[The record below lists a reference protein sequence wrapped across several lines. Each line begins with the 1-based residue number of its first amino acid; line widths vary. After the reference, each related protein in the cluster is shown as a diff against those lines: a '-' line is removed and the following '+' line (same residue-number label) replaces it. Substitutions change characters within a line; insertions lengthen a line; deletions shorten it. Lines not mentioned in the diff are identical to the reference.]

1 MGVSS
6 SIWSSEKL
14 PLLGNDRRS
23 KAARAALAKK
33 QRANAHRLCLASLP
47 LFWKAR
53 RPRRVELVRHFW
65 HPARETDSDN
75 LVASFKHIR
84 DGIADYFGIDD
95 SPRSGVEW
103 IYRQVELCGDKKNG
117 WSARIEL
124 LDEIEAVPRPPP
136 FPKVLPAADA
146 LREYRRLREEL
157 RAAQERVTEAR
168 SRLSTDDLL
177 MVCREEHP

>member
-6 SIWSSEKL
+6 LIWSFEKL

-23 KAARAALAKK
+23 KAVRAALAKK
-33 QRANAHRLCLASLP
+33 QRANAYRLCLASLP

-53 RPRRVELVRHFW
+53 KPRRVELVRHFW

-103 IYRQVELCGDKKNG
+103 TYRQVELCGDKKNG
-117 WSARIEL
+117 WSARIYL
-124 LDEIEAVPRPPP
+124 ADEIA
-136 FPKVLPAADA
+136 AADA
-146 LREYRRLREEL
+146 LLEYRRLREEL
-157 RAAQERVTEAR
+157 RDAQDRVTEAR